1 MSLLF
6 GLDTRTPAS
15 GKEAIVPVCD
25 LPSDPSLEHLK
36 NQARDLQRRVR
47 GGDPGAVAAVREFHP
62 RHAGAAGSPELARF
76 PLTAAQLIIARQYG
90 FASWARLRQSVAVV
104 IRPVASPRELARAFE
119 LIGARRAPALEQDR
133 YFLQLACR
141 FPEDRPLMLAAE
153 LDGQIIGAAFA
164 FRRSLQPGRAVTLR
178 DVAVLPPH
186 DATGLQRRL
195 VRTIEAAA
203 ARLGAGAIN
212 LGGATGAEREF
223 YLSMGYRGR
232 HDGGLMSKAPPRPRG
247 RAASQPRRVL
257 ALP

>member
-1 MSLLF
+1 M
-6 GLDTRTPAS
+6 PAR
-15 GKEAIVPVCD
+15 D
-25 LPSDPSLEHLK
+25 LPADPSLEHLK
-36 NQARDLQRRVR
+36 NQARDLQYRVR
-47 GGDPGAVAAVREFHP
+47 AADPDAIAA
-62 RHAGAAGSPELARF
+62 
-76 PLTAAQLIIARQYG
+76 
-90 FASWARLRQSVAVV
+90 V
-104 IRPVASPRELARAFE
+104 IRPVTSPRELARAFE

-133 YFLQLACR
+133 YFLQLARR

-164 FRRSLQPGRAVTLR
+164 FRRSSQPGGAVTLR

-186 DATGLQRRL
+186 DGTGLQRRL

-223 YLSMGYRGR
+223 YLSMGYHGR

-247 RAASQPRRVL
+247 QAASQPRRVL
-257 ALP
+257 PLP